1 MSFKLKKIVLFALL
15 SANVSAAAGT
25 DHLYVGGNLLVGHNT
40 ELDAGFASIDE
51 SNDLGAGVF
60 GGYSFAVHP
69 NVDLGV
75 ELEYQHFG
83 EAEFAENVSVEGNA
97 FYINARPKFM
107 EKGNNLYS
115 AFILG
120 VGTLQGETNILG
132 ASESDSKFSYQAGL
146 EVGYMFNDIDVSVGY
161 RYRAAEFD
169 GVDLEIQG
177 VTVGMRY
184 NF

>member
-1 MSFKLKKIVLFALL
+1 
-15 SANVSAAAGT
+15 
-25 DHLYVGGNLLVGHNT
+25 
-40 ELDAGFASIDE
+40 
-51 SNDLGAGVF
+51 
-60 GGYSFAVHP
+60 
-69 NVDLGV
+69 
-75 ELEYQHFG
+75 
-83 EAEFAENVSVEGNA
+83 
-97 FYINARPKFM
+97 FM

-115 AFILG
+115 ALILG